1 MAQRRRRSFAAS
13 FCRRQQFPPSEVLV
27 VNRIPKC
34 AQACAVAAAIWP
46 ILVVC
51 VSAQPTHDVKIIFD
65 PETHEIRVEAAIADA
80 EELALT
86 PADWIEVEELRVG
99 DDPRNSTGEPIAL
112 TASDIAGQAVE
123 IRLTG
128 QLPEAPEAF
137 GRFGAFPGGA
147 FMFGG
152 DGWLLMP
159 PDGRGI
165 FNVTAQTSAADRAV
179 ATGDLLEEHVGED
192 AYTATFRLEGDGDDL
207 TVLFGPYVVEE
218 AFSGDLR
225 LRTYFPERHAGEADA
240 YLEAM
245 AAYIA
250 HYEELIGAYPFEGFS
265 VVSAPI
271 PVGYGLRG
279 LTYVSERILP
289 QPYMRGRSLAHEI
302 LHSWWGHGVR
312 IDYASGNWGEG
323 LTTYQ
328 ADYALAEAE
337 GEEAAREM
345 RREWL
350 RRLSVLPSAL
360 DTPAR
365 AFRSAG
371 HGAEQSIGYDKV
383 AMIFHMLPRTLGADV
398 FDAGVRAFWEA
409 NRGGTA
415 AWPDL
420 QAAFEAA
427 SGRDLGAFFEQWLDR
442 PGLPSI
448 AFGEVRSD
456 EAGERHA
463 VSVTLVQTEPP
474 NALDVPIVIETAGGT
489 AVRNLR
495 LDAAE
500 ATASFTVDARPGAVQ
515 IDPDYH
521 IARRL
526 PRGELPDSFREALW
540 TATTTMTPS
549 DEAPSAAAAADLT
562 ARLAPEA
569 RGVDPSVPDDAEG
582 AVLAVGPTSE
592 ILALRNAQLAG
603 EAPQVATRG
612 TSRAWVERD
621 GRDRLWMFISAD
633 DPDAFGSL
641 YALRYFG
648 ALSYAAFDGSEPIV
662 TGSWPVDSNPLRVDL
677 HR

>member
-1 MAQRRRRSFAAS
+1 MAQRRRQPFAAS
-13 FCRRQQFPPSEVLV
+13 VGRRQQFPSSEGLVL
-27 VNRIPKC
+27 NRFPKC
-34 AQACAVAAAIWP
+34 APACAVTAAIWP
-46 ILVVC
+46 ILVVG

-65 PETHEIRVEAAIADA
+65 PETRGIHVEAVIVNA
-80 EELALT
+80 EELILA
-86 PADWIEVEELRVG
+86 PADWIEVEALRVG
-99 DDPRNSTGEPIAL
+99 DDARNGTEEPIAI
-112 TASDIAGQAVE
+112 TASDIAGQAIE

-128 QLPEAPEAF
+128 QLPEAPEAH

-159 PDGRGI
+159 PDRRGI

-192 AYTATFRLEGDGDDL
+192 AYTATYRLDGDGDDL
-207 TVLFGPYVVEE
+207 TVLFGPYVVGE

-225 LRTYFPERHAGEADA
+225 LRTYFPERHAAEADA

-245 AAYIA
+245 AAYVA
-250 HYEELIGAYPFEGFS
+250 HYEELIGAYPFQGFS
-265 VVSAPI
+265 VVSASI

-365 AFRSAG
+365 AFRSAA
-371 HGAEQSIGYDKV
+371 HGAEQSVGYDKV
-383 AMIFHMLPRTLGADV
+383 AMIFHMLRRTLGDDV

-427 SGRDLGAFFEQWLDR
+427 SGRDLDAFFEQWLDR

-448 AFGEVRSD
+448 AFGEVRS

-463 VSVTLVQTEPP
+463 VSVTLVQPEPP
-474 NALDVPIVIETAGGT
+474 YSLNIPIVIETAGGT
-489 AVRNLR
+489 VVRNLHI
-495 LDAAE
+495 DAAE
-500 ATASFTVDARPGAVQ
+500 TTASFMVDARPVAVQ
-515 IDPDYH
+515 VDPDYQ

-540 TATTTMTPS
+540 TATATVIPS
-549 DEAPSAAAAADLT
+549 DETTSAEAAADLA

-569 RGVDPSVPDDAEG
+569 RGIDPSVPDDAKG
-582 AVLAVGPTSE
+582 AFVAVGGTLE
-592 ILALRNAQLAG
+592 ILALRKAQLAG
-603 EAPQVATRG
+603 EAPQVAARG

-633 DPDAFGSL
+633 DPDAFANL
-641 YALRYFG
+641 YALRYYG
-648 ALSYAAFDGSEPIV
+648 ALSYVAFEGGAPVV